1 MCCPSSAS
9 FSSVSLA
16 TRSSAS
22 VLVRPPPSAVCSHST
37 RPAAASSSSFAGDG
51 GPLSRDSGEV
61 SEAGASSSSFEAGG
75 TTRRPPS
82 KRKVVSA
89 TAQRTVAVYVKA
101 WSSSVCPSSRRHASG
116 SRCSARRSKEMQ
128 VDSSRSSSVRRAR
141 ARAGG
146 WSSAT
151 AATSTAGPSSLSPR
165 GSQVSSSEEEASI
178 GSSGRLHSPRDAPV
192 ASTRRMSAGVV
203 TSRVRLASSVPT
215 RHSASSPK
223 AGSADPDTS
232 SLSTGSEPGRVRTAR
247 DEASSASPRAPRTDT
262 RMVRMV

>member
-1 MCCPSSAS
+1 
-9 FSSVSLA
+9 
-16 TRSSAS
+16 
-22 VLVRPPPSAVCSHST
+22 
-37 RPAAASSSSFAGDG
+37 
-51 GPLSRDSGEV
+51 
-61 SEAGASSSSFEAGG
+61 
-75 TTRRPPS
+75 
-82 KRKVVSA
+82 
-89 TAQRTVAVYVKA
+89 
-101 WSSSVCPSSRRHASG
+101 
-116 SRCSARRSKEMQ
+116 MQ

-151 AATSTAGPSSLSPR
+151 AAASTAGPSSLSPR
-165 GSQVSSSEEEASI
+165 GSQVSSSEEQAYANRGVDGRLEVSRREHAESPRGPAAPRRVRKTGDIDLFGGCGASEGFGELASCTRELHTSI

-192 ASTRRMSAGVV
+192 ASTRRTSAGVV
-203 TSRVRLASSVPT
+203 TSRVRLASSVPA

-262 RMVRMV
+262 WTGRRGVSRRVQQCERCRARRAHANGPHGEAEPLRYAAGLQ